1 MHDHRGVPGVLSFE
15 GAAPRRAIL
24 AMRLNDEVKDQFHE
38 PWSEPREP
46 LDAAAGGVPRSAVH
60 ATFRITMSSGA
71 GGVMTDTGKSNYPVK
86 VPMGVQLTTELVHDI
101 AKLLETRGF
110 PPFTDEDI
118 GRLHLVLYDLLYEGH
133 EDTVRLS

>member
-1 MHDHRGVPGVLSFE
+1 
-15 GAAPRRAIL
+15 
-24 AMRLNDEVKDQFHE
+24 MRLNDEVKAQFHE
-38 PWSEPREP
+38 PWLEPHEP
-46 LDAAAGGVPRSAVH
+46 LDATADGVPRSAGH
-60 ATFRITMSSGA
+60 ATFRITMASGA

-86 VPMGVQLTTELVHDI
+86 EPMGMQLTSELVHDI

-133 EDTVRLS
+133 EDTVTLS